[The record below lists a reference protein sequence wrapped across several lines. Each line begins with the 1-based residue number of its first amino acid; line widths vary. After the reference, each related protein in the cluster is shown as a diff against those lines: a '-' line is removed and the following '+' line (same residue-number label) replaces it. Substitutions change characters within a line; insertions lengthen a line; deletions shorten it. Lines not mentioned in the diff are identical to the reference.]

1 MPKFGQKP
9 KTDTRG
15 AKQRKRQRKKKGK
28 VLSVSGSSEW
38 ENNKQYLDHLARERI
53 EEEVDQFETDLRK
66 SLRRADDQA
75 VISHQKASFRNKLL
89 LRELRKESLSLE
101 EIREEEH
108 KLINTTLVFS
118 LGFLAIFVLLALW
131 NAGKIEILAAEVK
144 SFCVANLSW
153 FYLLASSGFLFVLA
167 YLAFSR
173 FGSVVLGD
181 PSKEPEFSNL
191 SWIAML
197 FSAGMGVGLLF
208 WGGAEPLIHYTQPP
222 IGVPRSP
229 EAGSMAM
236 VYTTLHWGFHGWGI
250 YTICAVAVAYFGF
263 RKRKKYLISS
273 CIIELFDN
281 LQAQYYVKAFADI
294 TSTLAVVFGLAA
306 SLGMG
311 VLQLSSGLREV
322 YGIELGGSFGLTL
335 ILVTITVLYLVSA
348 GTGLKRGIKILSN
361 VNVGVALF
369 LMLFVFL
376 AGPKLFTLKLFVDT
390 IGRYLNEL
398 FVLSFQTNPMI
409 DSYEKW
415 MGDWT
420 ITYFTWWIAWA
431 PFVGIFLAR
440 ISRGRTIRELIVGSL
455 VLPTMFTILWFAI
468 FGGAA
473 LYLDMGGFH
482 ALATAV
488 NSDVTTAL
496 FLLLK
501 QFPFFMFT
509 GTISLALLL
518 TFLVTSADSA
528 TYVIAMM
535 TTEGDLDPSFRIK
548 LVWGVT
554 MAVVTLVLTLGG
566 GIDAIKAAALT
577 FAFPFTF
584 VLILMVVSLLVRLG
598 AEVENSR
605 I

>member
-1 MPKFGQKP
+1 MPESGKKP
-9 KTDTRG
+9 RTDERREKKKKNQGKEKAKKAAHSTSSDWEDKKSDLKLG
-15 AKQRKRQRKKKGK
+15 AK
-28 VLSVSGSSEW
+28 
-38 ENNKQYLDHLARERI
+38 ERI
-53 EEEVDQFETDLRK
+53 EDEVAQFENDIRK
-66 SLRRADDQA
+66 TFRREDDHA
-75 VISHQKASFRNKLL
+75 VISQQKVNFRQRLL
-89 LRELRKESLSLE
+89 WRELRKEDQSLE
-101 EIREEEH
+101 AIREEEH
-108 KLINTTLVFS
+108 LLINTTLVCS
-118 LGFLAIFVLLALW
+118 LGFLAVFVVLALW
-131 NAGKIEILAAEVK
+131 NADSIATLAGQVK
-144 SFCVANLSW
+144 DFCVKNLSW

-181 PSKEPEFSNL
+181 PNEQPEFSNL

-208 WGGAEPLIHYTQPP
+208 WGGAEPLIHYTNPP
-222 IGVPRSP
+222 GGVPRSP

-281 LQAQYYVKAFADI
+281 PKAQYFVKAFADI

-306 SLGMG
+306 SLGIGIM
-311 VLQLSSGLREV
+311 QFATGLNEV
-322 YGIELGGSFGLTL
+322 YGIPANTNWGLTI
-335 ILVTITVLYLVSA
+335 ILVSITALYLISA
-348 GTGLKRGIKILSN
+348 GTGLEKGIKILSN
-361 VNVGVALF
+361 VNVIVAL
-369 LMLFVFL
+369 LLLLFVFF
-376 AGPKLFTLKLFVDT
+376 AGPKLFALKIFVDT
-390 IGRYLNEL
+390 IGKYLNEL
-398 FVLSFQTNPMI
+398 FVLSFQTNPMVA
-409 DSYEKW
+409 SYEKW

-420 ITYFTWWIAWA
+420 ITYFTWWIAWT

-455 VLPTMFTILWFAI
+455 LLPTIFTILWFSI

-473 LYLDMGGFH
+473 LDLDMRGFH
-482 ALATAV
+482 DLAAAV
-488 NSDVTTAL
+488 NTDVTTAL

-501 QFPFFMFT
+501 QFPFFKIT

-535 TTEGDLDPSFRIK
+535 TTEGDLDPSFRIQ

-554 MAVVTLVLTLGG
+554 MAVVTLILALGG
-566 GIDAIKAAALT
+566 GIEAIKAAALT
-577 FAFPFTF
+577 FAVPFTF
-584 VLILMVVSLLVRLG
+584 VLKSGSKIFPK
-598 AEVENSR
+598 
-605 I
+605 

>member
-1 MPKFGQKP
+1 MPESGKKQK
-9 KTDTRG
+9 TER
-15 AKQRKRQRKKKGK
+15 RVKKKKSQGK
-28 VLSVSGSSEW
+28 KQTKEPYSTGSPDW
-38 ENNKQYLDHLARERI
+38 ENQKGELNLGARERI
-53 EEEVDQFETDLRK
+53 EEEVAQFESDLRK
-66 SLRRADDQA
+66 TFRRADDQQ
-75 VISHQKASFRNKLL
+75 VISEQRDSFRNRLFS
-89 LRELRKESLSLE
+89 RELRKESQSLE
-101 EIREEEH
+101 EIRAEEH
-108 KLINTTLVFS
+108 RLINTTLFS
-118 LGFLAIFVLLALW
+118 SLAFLAVFVVLALM
-131 NAGKIEILAAEVK
+131 NASRIEAIASQVTQ
-144 SFCVANLSW
+144 FCVSNLSW

-181 PSKEPEFSNL
+181 PEGEPEFSNL

-222 IGVPRSP
+222 SGVPRSP

-263 RKRKKYLISS
+263 RKHKKYLISS

-281 LQAQYYVKAFADI
+281 PKSQYWVKAFSDI

-311 VLQLSSGLREV
+311 ILQLGTGMKEM
-322 YGIELGGSFGLTL
+322 YGIASDTNTGMVL
-335 ILVTITVLYLVSA
+335 IMVVITILYLLSA
-348 GTGLKRGIKILSN
+348 GTGLEKGIRILSN
-361 VNVGVALF
+361 VNVIVAIGL
-369 LMLFVFL
+369 LLFVFV
-376 AGPKLFTLKLFVDT
+376 AGPKLFSLKLFVDT
-390 IGRYLNEL
+390 IGKYLNEL
-398 FVLSFQTNPMI
+398 FVLSFQTNPMVE
-409 DSYEKW
+409 SYEKW
-415 MGDWT
+415 MGSWT
-420 ITYFTWWIAWA
+420 ITYFTWWIAWT

-455 VLPTMFTILWFAI
+455 LLPTIFTILWFSI

-473 LYLDMGGFH
+473 LNLDMGGFH
-482 ALATAV
+482 ELATAV
-488 NSDVTTAL
+488 NQDVTSAL

-501 QFPFFMFT
+501 QFPFYMIT

-548 LVWGVT
+548 FVWGVT
-554 MAVVTLVLTLGG
+554 MAVVTLILALGG

-584 VLILMVVSLLVRLG
+584 VLILMVISLFVRLG
-598 AEVENSR
+598 SQVEKER